1 MTTRFNVLETDYE
14 RGIILNLCA
23 LFLFLLYPAHR
34 ASPSS
39 ESSRHFLL
47 LPFEAAYSPHI
58 PTPGAY
64 YSVVIMSSL
73 LLRPPFSPVVSP
85 GALLLTVVC
94 RWGAIDRIVA
104 WKIRWCRY
112 IDRRASHWSCCTP
125 ATRPADL
132 VLPPFRYG
140 IRTALVI
147 WSCSSLRTQYGS
159 NTGRRTRGLVN
170 TLVILEAA

>member
-1 MTTRFNVLETDYE
+1 MHQTFTKCHMLSTHMKSVLLRIRSFLCSRSCREQSKQYLYITGWHWMTTRFNVLETDYE

-94 RWGAIDRIVA
+94 R
-104 WKIRWCRY
+104 
-112 IDRRASHWSCCTP
+112 
-125 ATRPADL
+125 
-132 VLPPFRYG
+132 
-140 IRTALVI
+140 
-147 WSCSSLRTQYGS
+147 
-159 NTGRRTRGLVN
+159 
-170 TLVILEAA
+170 